1 MTSSNSSASINHD
14 PPEQPTSETR
24 TQALNRIRQA
34 ENERLV
40 VERSVQKR
48 LMWLGFVV
56 GATVGMLV
64 GYLATLITIV
74 DNGIG
79 EFGFQFYRPNFV
91 ESFLRIITA
100 YILGGGLVG
109 GGIMY
114 WFFTNRQEASS
125 IFRWLIAGIVYALV
139 APLLIGFLLPLT
151 ILIFVDVFEGLRP
164 GLWLSAFV
172 ETLLGSFLD
181 GYIFMLKSLYAGM
194 VGGVLFVAIAVITYA
209 ASLNLS
215 LPSALTRR
223 IPASV
228 VFYTVASI
236 ITLIPLVLLAF
247 GPFSLTTTVASLL
260 TGEKL

>member
-1 MTSSNSSASINHD
+1 MSVPKFSSDNVEHSDQATRSQTRSA
-14 PPEQPTSETR
+14 
-24 TQALNRIRQA
+24 ALNRIREA

-64 GYLATLITIV
+64 GYLATVITIV
-74 DNGIG
+74 DSNIG

-109 GGIMY
+109 GGIIY
-114 WFFTNRQEASS
+114 ALFTNQQEASS
-125 IFRWLIAGIVYALV
+125 IFRWLIVGIVYAIA

-151 ILIFVDVFEGLRP
+151 ILIFVDVVEGLRP
-164 GLWLSAFV
+164 GLWISAFV

-181 GYIFMLKSLYAGM
+181 GYIFMLKSLYAGV
-194 VGGVLFVAIAVITYA
+194 VGGVLFVFISVSTYMA
-209 ASLNLS
+209 TMKLL
-215 LPSALTRR
+215 
-223 IPASV
+223 IPAALSRKVPELV
-228 VFYTVASI
+228 VFHIFAAI
-236 ITLIPLVLLAF
+236 LALIPLLVLVT
-247 GPFSLTTTVASLL
+247 GPFSLLTAVASTL

>member
-1 MTSSNSSASINHD
+1 MAHSEPNSLNDDAAGL
-14 PPEQPTSETR
+14 QETR
-24 TQALNRIRQA
+24 TQAFNRIRDA
-34 ENERLV
+34 ENERLL

-64 GYLATLITIV
+64 GYLSTAITIV
-74 DNGIG
+74 DSNVG

-114 WFFTNRQEASS
+114 AVITTRQEASS
-125 IFRWLIAGIVYALV
+125 IFRWVIVAFVYSIAT
-139 APLLIGFLLPLT
+139 PLLIGFLLPLT
-151 ILIFVDVFEGLRP
+151 ILIFVDIFEGLRP
-164 GLWLSAFV
+164 GLWISAFV

-181 GYIFMLKSLYAGM
+181 GYIFMLKTLYAG
-194 VGGVLFVAIAVITYA
+194 VLGGVLFVAIAAVTYM
-209 ASLNLS
+209 ASMRALI
-215 LPSALTRR
+215 PSALGRR
-223 IPASV
+223 VPELV
-228 VFYTVASI
+228 VYYALAAI
-236 ITLIPLVLLAF
+236 IALTPLVVLVV
-247 GPFSLTTTVASLL
+247 GPFSLLTAVTSTL